1 MKHTILHITVHLGGG
16 VGSVIMNWIKTDTEN
31 SHTILCLNNNY
42 YKTYDTNI
50 VHENM
55 RHKQQEIIEWVDK
68 SDIVVVH
75 FWNHPL
81 LYKFITVCR
90 LPPCRLCIWSHIS
103 GFNPPYVFSDKLI
116 AFSDRF
122 VFASPISYN
131 TPEIISLPPEEKT
144 KLGHIWT
151 TGNIDEYSKV
161 SPISHDGFNIG
172 FIGTLDYS
180 KLHPNFIDFCSK
192 IDIPDVKFII
202 CGDGCDADKIKQQ
215 VKDKGLEDK
224 FLFTGVIDDIKPYL
238 SIIDVFGYP
247 LNPTHFGTCEQV
259 LGEAIAA
266 GIIPVVMNN
275 PAEEYILF
283 QSLVKFVCTTE
294 QEYVHNIELLY
305 NNKQRQNSL
314 INLIQENIISLYSS
328 NNMIESWNTV
338 FKEQM
343 ETPKKNRSWFMS
355 KKRRKM
361 GGAGMFLDS
370 IGKYGTIFESNDT
383 KAIKNLFKSNLQW
396 FSNSKGSPR
405 QYLNTFP
412 NDKHLIGWVNLLEE
426 LEQGD

>member
-1 MKHTILHITVHLGGG
+1 MGGG
-16 VGSVIMNWIKTDTEN
+16 VGSVLMNWIENDTKN
-31 SHTILCLNNNY
+31 SHTVLCLNNNY
-42 YKTYDTNI
+42 HKTYDTNI

-55 RHKQQEIIEWVDK
+55 ERQYPKIIEFINN
-68 SDIVVVH
+68 SDIVVIH

-81 LYKFITVCR
+81 MYKFITICR
-90 LPPCRLCIWSHIS
+90 LPPCRLCMWSHIS
-103 GFNPPYVFSDKLI
+103 GFNAPYIFSNKLI

-122 VFASPISYN
+122 IFASPISYN
-131 TPEIISLPPEEKT
+131 TTEIMNLPPDEKP

-151 TGNIDEYSKV
+151 TGNIQEYSKV
-161 SPISHDGFNIG
+161 EPKAHTGFNIG

-215 VKDKGLEDK
+215 VKEKGLEDK
-224 FLFTGVIDDIKPYL
+224 FLFTGIIEDIKPYL

-266 GIIPVVMNN
+266 GVIPVVMRN

-283 QSLVKFVCTTE
+283 QSLVRFICTNE
-294 QEYVHNIELLY
+294 QEYIHNIKLLY
-305 NNKQRQNSL
+305 ENKQHQNNL
-314 INLIQENIISLYSS
+314 ITLIQENIASLYNSH
-328 NNMIESWNTV
+328 NMVESWNSV
-338 FKEQM
+338 FREQIKKPKE
-343 ETPKKNRSWFMS
+343 NREWVMT
-355 KKRRKM
+355 KRRRKM
-361 GGAGMFLDS
+361 GGAGVFLDS
-370 IGKYGTIFESNDT
+370 IGKHGTIFESNDT
-383 KAIKNLFKSNLQW
+383 EAIKNLFKSNLQW

-412 NDKHLIGWVNLLEE
+412 NDKHLRVWVNLLEE
-426 LEQGD
+426 LEQGE